1 MQWLPELTHHGPSVP
16 ILLVGTQADLRG
28 GTVSRAVAITII
40 VIIDIIIAI
49 TITILVWSER
59 VFFRS

>member
-49 TITILVWSER
+49 TITILV
-59 VFFRS
+59 